1 MVLCFLAGLV
11 TGWATTCLFSYRL
24 YNRTNRYY
32 NTSGYRQPNAKKY
45 NSTLRSLKS
54 QISTTNASLQHIK
67 NLYKNTND
75 QYIQTKNLLNE
86 KD

>member
-11 TGWATTCLFSYRL
+11 TGWAATSLFSYRL
-24 YNRTNRYY
+24 YNRTNQYY

-54 QISTTNASLQHIK
+54 QISATNTSLQHIK
-67 NLYKNTND
+67 DLYKNTNN
-75 QYIQTKNLLNE
+75 QYIQTKTLLTE